1 MIKEQ
6 RVTKPFRPWWKVAA
20 EYNQAS
26 KSLETHN
33 GETTVINRRQS
44 TKYRAVVSAC

>member
-1 MIKEQ
+1 MNKEQ
-6 RVTKPFRPWWKVAA
+6 RILKQYRPWWIVAA

-33 GETTVINRRQS
+33 GETTVINRHKS
-44 TKYRAVVSAC
+44 TKYRAVISAC